1 MRRGLLELC
10 LIIVAVIG
18 IHAERMLHSGSVV
31 GRILPTYSSPYVIA
45 VRGNDSVRA
54 FSSYGRF
61 GMELQPGTWKLIF
74 TDNSMNSVF
83 GEKKIQVLEGQ
94 RVNLGDIRLA
104 E

>member
-1 MRRGLLELC
+1 MRRGMLELS

-31 GRILPTYSSPYVIA
+31 GRIMPNSNAPFVIA
-45 VRGNDSVRA
+45 VKGNDSVRT

-61 GMELQPGTWKLIF
+61 GMELQPGTWKIIF
-74 TDNSMNSVF
+74 TDKAMSGIF
-83 GEKKIQVLEGQ
+83 GEKKIQILEGQ
-94 RVNLGDIRLA
+94 RTNLGDIRLA

>member
-1 MRRGLLELC
+1 MRRGMLELC
-10 LIIVAVIG
+10 LIIIAVIG

-31 GRILPTYSSPYVIA
+31 GRIIPNSNSPFVIA
-45 VRGNDSVRA
+45 VKGSDSVRT

-74 TDNSMNSVF
+74 TDRTKSGVF
-83 GEKKIQVLEGQ
+83 GEKKIQILEGQ
-94 RVNLGDIRLA
+94 RTNLGDIRLA